1 MEISNTLSGAELEKL
16 ESRVETVN
24 KSIAEDRSPKQDMGR
39 DDFLKILMTQLENQD
54 PTSPMEDKEFIA
66 QMAQFSSLEQ
76 MTNMSNEFA
85 KVGKLLNTGQATN
98 LLGKNVEISQGDSVI
113 SGKVEDV
120 TFGEYPQINVEGTY
134 YDYDSVQR
142 IYEEGAQQ

>member
-1 MEISNTLSGAELEKL
+1 MAKL
-16 ESRVETVN
+16 ESRVDSVN
-24 KSIAEDRSPKQDMGR
+24 KSIAADRSPKQDMGK
-39 DDFLKILMTQLENQD
+39 DEFLKILMTQLQNQD
-54 PTSPMEDKEFIA
+54 PTSPMKDKEFIA

-76 MTNMSNEFA
+76 MKNMSNEFSR
-85 KVGKLLNTGQATN
+85 VGKLLNTGQATN

-113 SGKVEDV
+113 NGKVEDV
-120 TFGEYPQINVEGTY
+120 TFGEYPQINVQGTY

>member
-1 MEISNTLSGAELEKL
+1 MELSNTLSGDELAKL
-16 ESRVETVN
+16 ESRVESVN
-24 KSIAEDRSPKQDMGR
+24 KSIAGNRSPKQDMGR
-39 DDFLKILMTQLENQD
+39 DDFLKILMTQLQNQD
-54 PTSPMEDKEFIA
+54 PTSPMEDKEFIS

-76 MTNMSNEFA
+76 MTNMSNEFS

-98 LLGKNVEISQGDSVI
+98 LLGKNVDISQNNSVV
-113 SGKVEDV
+113 SGRVEEV
-120 TFGEYPQINVEGTY
+120 TFGEHPQINVNGTY